1 MESRLREQRF
11 VFGEAAELY
20 DRARPGYG
28 AKLVDGVLGF
38 AGVEGDGLRALEVG
52 AGTGKATVAFASRG
66 LRILALEPSP
76 EMAEVARRNCA
87 AFPRVRIETATFE
100 DWWVE
105 PQPFGL
111 LFSAQA
117 WHWVDPAVRHVKA
130 AQVLAPGGTLALIW
144 HRIRWR
150 GEPLRDELEEVY
162 RRLAPEL
169 YDQSPGFPGLTRRQE
184 HGELLQEIRATG
196 LFEQVHTRTHRWSE
210 TFTADGFVER
220 LTTQSNHLL
229 FDAARRSELFDALR
243 ALVAAHGGE
252 IVVPHDTVLALT
264 HRRLGVMVAHSGTR
278 AADPTP
284 R

>member
-1 MESRLREQRF
+1 METGAREQRL

-20 DRARPGYG
+20 DRARPGY
-28 AKLVDGVLGF
+28 AAELVDGVLRF

-76 EMAEVARRNCA
+76 QMAEVARRNCA
-87 AFPRVRIETATFE
+87 AFPRVSVDCVTFE
-100 DWWVE
+100 DWPPE
-105 PQPFGL
+105 PPAFGL

-117 WHWVDPAVRHVKA
+117 WHWVDPAVRRVKA

-150 GEPLRDELEEVY
+150 GEPLRDDLEEIY

-169 YDQSPGFPGLTRRQE
+169 YEQSPGFPGLTRRQE
-184 HGELLQEIRATG
+184 PAELLQEIRATG
-196 LFEQVHTRTHRWSE
+196 LFEQVQTRTHGWSQ

-220 LTTQSNHLL
+220 LATQSNHLL
-229 FDAARRSELFDALR
+229 FDAARRSALFDGLR
-243 ALVAAHGGE
+243 GLVAAHGGE
-252 IVVPHDTVLALT
+252 IAIPHDTVVALA
-264 HRRLGVMVAHSGTR
+264 HRRLG
-278 AADPTP
+278 
-284 R
+284 

>member
-150 GEPLRDELEEVY
+150 GEPLRDELEVLY
-162 RRLAPEL
+162 RSLAPEL
-169 YDQSPGFPGLTRRQE
+169 YEQGPGFPGLTRRREQT
-184 HGELLQEIRATG
+184 ELLQELRATG
-196 LFEQVHTRTHRWSE
+196 RFEPAQTRTYPWSQ
-210 TFTADGFVER
+210 TFTADAFVER
-220 LTTQSNHLL
+220 LATQSNHLL
-229 FDAARRSELFDALR
+229 YDAGRRSELFDGLR
-243 ALVAAHGGE
+243 RLVAAHGGE
-252 IVVPHDTVLALT
+252 IAVPHDAMVVLT
-264 HRRLGVMVAHSGTR
+264 RRRPG
-278 AADPTP
+278 
-284 R
+284 

>member
-1 MESRLREQRF
+1 MQTGAREQRF

-20 DRARPGYG
+20 DRARPGY
-28 AKLVDGVLGF
+28 AAELVDGVLRF
-38 AGVEGDGLRALEVG
+38 AGVEGEGLRALEVG

-87 AFPRVRIETATFE
+87 AFPQVRVEGVTFE
-100 DWWVE
+100 DWPVE
-105 PQPFGL
+105 PPAFGL

-117 WHWVDPAVRHVKA
+117 WHWVDPAVRNVKA

-150 GEPLRDELEEVY
+150 GEPLRDDLEELY

-169 YDQSPGFPGLTRRQE
+169 YEQSPGFPGLTRQQE
-184 HGELLQEIRATG
+184 HGEMLQEVRATG
-196 LFEQVHTRTHRWSE
+196 LFEPVRTRTYRWSQP
-210 TFTADGFVER
+210 FTADAFVER
-220 LTTQSNHLL
+220 LATQSNHLL
-229 FDAARRSELFDALR
+229 FDPTRRSALFDGLR
-243 ALVAAHGGE
+243 GLVAAHGGE
-252 IVVPHDTVLALT
+252 IPVPHDTMVILA
-264 HRRLGVMVAHSGTR
+264 HRRR
-278 AADPTP
+278 

>member
-1 MESRLREQRF
+1 MESEGREQRF

-38 AGVEGDGLRALEVG
+38 AEVEGDRLRALEVG

-76 EMAEVARRNCA
+76 EMAGVARRNCA
-87 AFPRVRIETATFE
+87 GFPRVRIEPVTFE
-100 DWWVE
+100 GWQVE

-117 WHWVDPAVRHVKA
+117 WHWVDPTVRHVKA
-130 AQVLAPGGTLALIW
+130 AQVLAPGGALALMW

-150 GEPLRDELEEVY
+150 GEPLRDELEDLY

-169 YDQSPGFPGLTRRQE
+169 YDQSPGFPELTPGRE
-184 HGELLQEIRATG
+184 YSELFQDLRATG
-196 LFEQVHTRTHRWSE
+196 LFEPADTRTYPWSQ

-220 LTTQSNHLL
+220 LATQSNHLL
-229 FDAARRSELFDALR
+229 YDAGRRSQLFDGLR
-243 ALVAAHGGE
+243 GLVAAHGGE
-252 IVVPHDTVLALT
+252 IEVPHDTVVVLT
-264 HRRLGVMVAHSGTR
+264 RRRPG
-278 AADPTP
+278 
-284 R
+284 